1 MITTIIVLIVL
12 GVCLFLVESYIP
24 LSAPIKIVI
33 RVLVVLFSVLYL
45 LRAFG
50 IADVPVLK

>member
-12 GVCLFLVESYIP
+12 GVCLYLVESYIP

-50 IADVPVLK
+50 IADVPVGR

>member
-12 GVCLFLVESYIP
+12 GVCLYLVETYIP